1 MKMNDQHN
9 RRIYRMW
16 APIYDR
22 MLGALF
28 LPGRKRAVETL
39 NLRAG
44 EHVLL
49 VGVGTGADLPL
60 LPQGIRVTGIDLSPE
75 MLDRARARLPLSGRE
90 VALVEANAQA
100 LPFDNASFD
109 AVLLSLILSV
119 VPDATACLREAK
131 RVLRPGGRIVVFDK
145 FMPPGATVSAGR
157 RFVNLVS
164 TRMGTDITRCLQDIA
179 AAAGC
184 TIESNE
190 PSILHGNYRV
200 ALLR

>member
-9 RRIYRMW
+9 RWIYRVW
-16 APIYDR
+16 APVYDR

-28 LPGRKRAVETL
+28 LPGRRRAVEVL
-39 NLRAG
+39 DLHAG

-60 LPQGIRVTGIDLSPE
+60 LPQGIRVTGVDLSPE
-75 MLDRARARLPLSGRE
+75 MLDRARARLPLPGRE
-90 VALVEANAQA
+90 IALVEANAQA
-100 LPFDNASFD
+100 LPFEGASFD

-119 VPDATACLREAK
+119 VPDATACLREAR

-145 FMPPGATVSAGR
+145 FLPPGTTASPGR
-157 RFVNLVS
+157 RLVNLVS
-164 TRMGTDITRCLQDIA
+164 TSLGTDVTRCLEDIA
-179 AAAGC
+179 AAAGGA
-184 TIESNE
+184 IASNE
-190 PSILHGNYRV
+190 PSILRGNYRI

>member
-9 RRIYRMW
+9 RWIYRLW
-16 APIYDR
+16 APVYDR
-22 MLGALF
+22 VLGALF
-28 LPGRKRAVETL
+28 LPGRRRAVEVL
-39 NLRAG
+39 DLRAG

-60 LPQGIRVTGIDLSPE
+60 LPQGVRVTGVDLSPE
-75 MLDRARARLPLSGRE
+75 MLDRARARLPLAGRE
-90 VALVEANAQA
+90 IALVEANAQA
-100 LPFDNASFD
+100 LPFEGASFD

-119 VPDATACLREAK
+119 VPDATACLREAR

-145 FMPPGATVSAGR
+145 FLPPGTTASPGR
-157 RFVNLVS
+157 RLVNLVS
-164 TRMGTDITRCLQDIA
+164 TSLGTDVTRCLEDIA

-184 TIESNE
+184 AIESNE
-190 PSILHGNYRV
+190 PSILRGNYRV